1 MPLRLKILAVVF
13 VMLLAIVLFQNLFV
27 SEQQQQASREVAI
40 TDTSAIFSI
49 RFVKPHGEEIMLR
62 REGGEW
68 VLNDT
73 YEARNYLKNLLF
85 TGFAGMKVKR
95 EVAESSR
102 KETIEQ
108 MLKSGYKITIN
119 GSRGAEGYSFYL
131 GPNPGDPNS
140 TLYYNAE
147 LDTTPY
153 IVQVPGFEG
162 SISNLF
168 ALPASE
174 WREKEFFVSSP
185 ENLQS
190 IRVDYPAFPQQ
201 SFMISY
207 GKNGFS
213 VAGIESFD
221 TLRLARYLN
230 AFNYLTVNTYMEG
243 GRDSL
248 VKITGRSVPLAVVE
262 MENLRQKRVLEIY
275 EKNGKLW
282 GIIPDQNQLVGLRPE
297 VYNPLMVKREYFIA
311 TAK

>member
-13 VMLLAIVLFQNLFV
+13 VVLLGLVLFQNLFIP
-27 SEQQQQASREVAI
+27 EQHQQASREVAI
-40 TDTSAIFSI
+40 ADTSAVFSV
-49 RFVKPHGEEIMLR
+49 RFVKPAGEEIIIR
-62 REGGEW
+62 RENGSW

-73 YEARNYLKNLLF
+73 YEARNYLKNLLL

-95 EVAESSR
+95 EVSESAR

-108 MLKSGYKITIN
+108 MLNAGYKITVN
-119 GSRGAEGYSFYL
+119 GGRGTEGYVFYL
-131 GPNPGDPNS
+131 APNPGDPNS
-140 TLYYNAE
+140 TLYYNSD

-190 IRVDYPAFPQQ
+190 VKVDYPAFPQQ
-201 SFMISY
+201 SFSISY
-207 GKNGFS
+207 GKSGFS
-213 VAGIESFD
+213 VAGVESLD

-230 AFNYLTVNTYMEG
+230 AFKYLTVNTYIEG

-248 VKITGRSVPLAVVE
+248 AKITGQSSPLAVVE

-282 GIIPDQNQLVGLRPE
+282 GIIPEQNQLVGLRPE
-297 VYNPLMVKREYFIA
+297 VYNPLMVKREYFIV